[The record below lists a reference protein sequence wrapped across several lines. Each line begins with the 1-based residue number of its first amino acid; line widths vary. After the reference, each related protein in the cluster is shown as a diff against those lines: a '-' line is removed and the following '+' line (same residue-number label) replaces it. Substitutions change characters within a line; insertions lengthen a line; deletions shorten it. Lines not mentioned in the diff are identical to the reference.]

1 MREYMDGDY
10 LVREHNNGAVER
22 ILISPAPVEQPAP
35 SRRRLSTLA
44 FRDRF
49 TQAEKVAIYTAAKT
63 GVEVQIWL
71 DDLAA
76 ATPEPDGTS
85 VDLDDP
91 RTVAGVQALEAAGL
105 IGVGRATEVL
115 A

>member
-1 MREYMDGDY
+1 MAEYMEGDY
-10 LVREHNNGAVER
+10 LVREHANGAVER
-22 ILISPAPVEQPAP
+22 ILISPAPEVPPAP
-35 SRRRLSTLA
+35 VRRRLSTLA

-49 TQAEKVAIYTAAKT
+49 MMDEKRAIYTAAQT
-63 GVEVQIWL
+63 SIDVRIWL
-71 DDLAA
+71 DDLTA
-76 ATPEPDGTS
+76 ATPDGDGTA

-105 IGVGRATEVL
+105 IGVGRAAQVL